1 MSFVCV
7 KYIELIFVGTTHSM
21 SVISTAFDNDFF
33 DEPLIESDRI
43 ESPCKRKC
51 SKKKICLF
59 LFRK

>member
-33 DEPLIESDRI
+33 DEPLTESDRI

-51 SKKKICLF
+51 SKKNMFSFI
-59 LFRK
+59 